1 MNKEQIFA
9 AWAPDDSLWST
20 WAKPVLFAHLDAV
33 RPAFNSFAEPPM
45 PVAPPLPVDLDWCP
59 PAADKVALI
68 VDLPGPE
75 GVVLG
80 VLLAERG
87 YRPVPLYNAL
97 PLPNSLP
104 PGRHEAVVNVLPIL
118 DALRGQAERLAG
130 LKLPA
135 NAPPAFLLDARRQGD
150 VVPDP
155 ERFDNRSVC
164 FTTDFPSANFLH
176 AHGLERALL
185 VQSAGPQAAPDLSHV
200 LRRWQDGGIA
210 LQILRPDDAQPERL
224 VVPKPAWYGAMFQRA
239 LAAFGLHRSS
249 SGGFGA
255 WMTSASG

>member
-20 WAKPVLFAHLDAV
+20 WVKPVLFAHLDDLQL
-33 RPAFNSFAEPPM
+33 RPDPLVPTPEPARR
-45 PVAPPLPVDLDWCP
+45 PVNLDWCP
-59 PAADKVALI
+59 PVAEKVALI

-80 VLLAERG
+80 ALLAERG

-104 PGRHEAVVNVLPIL
+104 FGRHEAVVNVLPTL
-118 DALRGQAERLAG
+118 DALRREAERLAG
-130 LKLPA
+130 LTLPPD
-135 NAPPAFLLDARRQGD
+135 APPVFLLDAHRQGA
-150 VVPDP
+150 VLPDP
-155 ERFDNRSVC
+155 EMFDNRSVC

-176 AHGLERALL
+176 AHGFKRALL
-185 VQSAGPQAAPDLSHV
+185 VPSAGLEAAPDLSHL
-200 LRRWQDGGIA
+200 LRRWQEGGIA
-210 LQILRPDDAQPERL
+210 LQILRSENARPEVL
-224 VVPKPAWYGAMFQRA
+224 VVPRPSWYGAMFQRA
-239 LAAFGLHRSS
+239 LSAFGLHRASG
-249 SGGFGA
+249 GGFGA